1 MKFGKV
7 GILGLCL
14 LGATA
19 VGLYITS
26 VVIDADFQQR
36 AVSPDNVDDANAI
49 KIPQEHVDKMIEYG
63 EKMIPALRQNRV
75 QKSNPQVN
83 NNPDHRI
90 R

>member
-1 MKFGKV
+1 VSVSKRLNQMVVNRLNKPHDGDIV
-7 GILGLCL
+7 
-14 LGATA
+14 
-19 VGLYITS
+19 VPQRMTS
-26 VVIDADFQQR
+26 IIGTT
-36 AVSPDNVDDANAI
+36 SWKVDDMDAI
-49 KIPQEHVDKMIEYG
+49 HIPQEHVDKMIEYG

>member
-1 MKFGKV
+1 MVINRLNKPADGDIVVPQRQTSIIGTTSWKV
-7 GILGLCL
+7 
-14 LGATA
+14 
-19 VGLYITS
+19 
-26 VVIDADFQQR
+26 DNAD
-36 AVSPDNVDDANAI
+36 AI